1 ARQHLRFAGA
11 AVRHLDEV
19 DAVLALAAHL
29 GDHLVGG
36 VAELADRVVGRAFPR
51 RLVVLDAAVGHDHA
65 AGDVHAGPLHQAELD
80 GVADADVGEPGAARH
95 RDAGHARAQHLLHAA
110 RRLERGEFRPRGAA
124 AFALAL
130 DMGIAV
136 GDVAVRVDQAR
147 HDPLPTGVD
156 HLDVAAVVE
165 LHVGRQRPDA
175 LDLVAFDDDGVVA
188 GGSLP
193 GAVDQGAVADH
204 QRLLG

>member
-1 ARQHLRFAGA
+1 
-11 AVRHLDEV
+11 
-19 DAVLALAAHL
+19 
-29 GDHLVGG
+29 
-36 VAELADRVVGRAFPR
+36 
-51 RLVVLDAAVGHDHA
+51 
-65 AGDVHAGPLHQAELD
+65 
-80 GVADADVGEPGAARH
+80 
-95 RDAGHARAQHLLHAA
+95 

-136 GDVAVRVDQAR
+136 GDVAMRVDQAG
-147 HDPLPTGVD
+147 HDPLPAGVD
-156 HLDVAAVVE
+156 HLDVAAIVE

-204 QRLLG
+204 QRLLGCGAHRDLLHSAGRTDYARVLWSLKPLPGRAKAFAGARRMARSWHRRGHGAF